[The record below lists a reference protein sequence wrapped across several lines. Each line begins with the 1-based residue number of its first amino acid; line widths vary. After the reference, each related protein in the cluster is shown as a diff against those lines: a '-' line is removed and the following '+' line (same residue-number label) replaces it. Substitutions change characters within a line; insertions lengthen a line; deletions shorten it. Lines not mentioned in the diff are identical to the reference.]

1 MKQNM
6 RLLQKTATICLSVII
21 IASATTTLS
30 GCDEFLTYLEE
41 LESDIYDSSTEATSE
56 GFGESAEQDET
67 RDNCTDENGDNGEQ
81 TVIDT
86 EELSEENDDSLP
98 DCESNTKSEIETDIE
113 NNIESNTEET
123 EYDGPKVLTYANV
136 GEFSSGRNIVVF
148 VVDRF
153 DENYY
158 ETMVSSVPDYF
169 ERLDG
174 FTHYTDY
181 TSLYARTYPAIAS
194 MLTGK
199 DHDYLSKKSKSTK
212 LNEFY
217 SNGGGKLG
225 VLKENGYN
233 INIYTGKG
241 NSYSEASV
249 MADYADNV
257 SRKAGEVACTT
268 NISAHRAQLDQA
280 GFRLVEGYGQFTFIH
295 LYGCHDT
302 SLSVKNRIIVTFDLI
317 YYYLD
322 QMKELGIYEDSTII
336 ITGDHPAA
344 LSDSKMIGSANSKDD
359 GTRVTAMFFKRS
371 GESGTPLKYS
381 SAQISQDELWNT
393 IFESEGLLDEKD
405 GESFFDIPEGVDR
418 ERRYIF
424 ELYKNSKN
432 NGLKY
437 NKLIEY
443 KITGSANN
451 GDNWKIEKETD
462 IVK

>member
-1 MKQNM
+1 MKGNI
-6 RLLQKTATICLSVII
+6 RLLQRIATMCLSVII
-21 IASATTTLS
+21 VASATVTMS

-56 GFGESAEQDET
+56 GIDESMGQDET
-67 RDNCTDENGDNGEQ
+67 CDCGTGENSEHGEQ
-81 TVIDT
+81 SITDT
-86 EELSEENDDSLP
+86 EEISEESGDMRP
-98 DCESNTKSEIETDIE
+98 GAESNVESDIE
-113 NNIESNTEET
+113 ADSESDIESDTEKT

-136 GEFSSGRNIVVF
+136 GELSSGKNIVMF

-158 ETMVSSVPDYF
+158 ETMISSDPDYF
-169 ERLDG
+169 DRLDG
-174 FTHYTDY
+174 FTHYNDY
-181 TSLYARTYPAIAS
+181 TSLYARTYPAVAS
-194 MLTGK
+194 MLTGR
-199 DHDYLSKKSKSTK
+199 DHDYLSNRSKATK
-212 LNEFY
+212 LNELY

-225 VLKENGYN
+225 VLKELGYS

-241 NSYSEASV
+241 NSYAEASV
-249 MADYADNV
+249 MADYVDNV
-257 SRKAGEVACTT
+257 SRKEGETACTT
-268 NISAHRAQLDQA
+268 NIAAYREQLDQS
-280 GFRLVEGYGQFTFIH
+280 GFNLVDGYGQFTFIH

-302 SLSVKNRIIVTFDLI
+302 SLTVKNRITVTFDLI

-322 QMKELGIYEDSTII
+322 QMKALGIYDDATII

-371 GESGTPLKYS
+371 GESGTPLRYS
-381 SAQISQDELWNT
+381 SAQISQDELWNS
-393 IFESEGLLDEKD
+393 IFESEEHLDEKD
-405 GESFFDIPEGVDR
+405 GESFFDIPEGEDR